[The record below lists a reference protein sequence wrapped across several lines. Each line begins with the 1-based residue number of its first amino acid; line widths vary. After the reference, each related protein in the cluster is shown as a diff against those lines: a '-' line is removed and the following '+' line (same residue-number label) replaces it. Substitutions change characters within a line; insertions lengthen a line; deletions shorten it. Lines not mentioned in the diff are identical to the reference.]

1 MDDYFDKI
9 KERINKVTKILKK
22 KGIQEE
28 LLNFDANENL
38 DPKIINTELNLLKKS
53 IECHTIDFFN
63 KKYDNTI

>member
-1 MDDYFDKI
+1 MDNYFDKI

-38 DPKIINTELNLLKKS
+38 DPKIRPPTDANSEFLAN
-53 IECHTIDFFN
+53 F
-63 KKYDNTI
+63 